1 MNKLTNAEFE
11 ALERALRYV
20 LDYGDDDE
28 DEEWHNLN
36 SAYVKLISAYEYK
49 KEEI

>member
-11 ALERALRYV
+11 ALERALLYV
-20 LDYGDDDE
+20 LDYGDDE

-49 KEEI
+49 KKEE

>member
-20 LDYGDDDE
+20 LDYGDDE
-28 DEEWHNLN
+28 DEEWNNLN

-49 KEEI
+49 KEE